1 MGFAILNEILI
12 IDEKENIVS
21 IMDLD
26 KHEKTSKKILLL
38 FPLHRCLDLVWA
50 QFSGVL
56 GSKYSQN
63 LDLTLPISNL
73 RSQKYYL

>member
-38 FPLHRCLDLVWA
+38 FPLRRCLDLV
-50 QFSGVL
+50 
-56 GSKYSQN
+56 
-63 LDLTLPISNL
+63 
-73 RSQKYYL
+73 